1 MRKRRVI
8 VGCGLIAVIA
18 AVAMWIFHPREPV
31 VEGRRL
37 GDWIEM
43 MQTDRSRVMRDQA
56 RMVVRQL
63 DTNNVAVL
71 LKWRDEEPT
80 DKINF
85 KERIASWYGRLS
97 VLIARHGFGRG
108 LPSWAIT
115 RPYARM
121 DHSSLAMW
129 ALPEL
134 GPAAREFA
142 IRGLIERL
150 PNTNEWIMGSA
161 WLSLEKLAPDSIPPL
176 HECLANTNAQVLAL
190 AVSALGDIGDLSAV
204 PLATRLLQ
212 DTNMEVA
219 ITAAETLGKLGTPPS
234 LFLPVVVRGLK
245 NSTDPEEIS
254 YELQILT
261 RYPDAAQS
269 AVPVLREILDRTHKS
284 TNGAEVREYG
294 ETSEALRILNS
305 TNSMPTPK

>member
-8 VGCGLIAVIA
+8 VGCGLIAAIA
-18 AVAMWIFHPREPV
+18 AVAVWIFHPREPV

-71 LKWRDEEPT
+71 LTWRDEEPT

-97 VLIARHGFGRG
+97 VWFARHGFGRG
-108 LPSWAIT
+108 LPSWAVT

-134 GPAAREFA
+134 GPGTREFA

-176 HECLANTNAQVLAL
+176 HECLANTNAQTRML

-219 ITAAETLGKLGTPPS
+219 ITAAETLGKLGAPPS

-245 NSTDPEEIS
+245 NSTDPEEVS